1 MCEHINARLL
11 LLCDPSPL
19 LNVLRPA
26 EWQVRSMLEQED
38 GTRLVSRQGTHHEL
52 PACVVPPGAAS
63 PPSDS
68 VLLFAVG
75 GEVAWALGQVG
86 QTKLLGLHSERCQLD
101 FAPGIRANNLM
112 HGIGHVVPSSARWN
126 LSVSTWIRIDPLMD
140 NRRACRCMRAVGMC
154 LLIS

>member
-38 GTRLVSRQGTHHEL
+38 GTRLVSGQGTHHEL

-101 FAPGIRANNLM
+101 FAPGHQSKQSHAW
-112 HGIGHVVPSSARWN
+112 HVGI
-126 LSVSTWIRIDPLMD
+126 
-140 NRRACRCMRAVGMC
+140 C
-154 LLIS
+154 

>member
-1 MCEHINARLL
+1 MV
-11 LLCDPSPL
+11 PS
-19 LNVLRPA
+19 
-26 EWQVRSMLEQED
+26 
-38 GTRLVSRQGTHHEL
+38 
-52 PACVVPPGAAS
+52 GAAT

-68 VLLFAVG
+68 VFLFVVG
-75 GEVAWALGQVG
+75 GEVAWALGQG
-86 QTKLLGLHSERCQLD
+86 EQTKLLGLHSERCQLD